1 MLSPYLSNLIEQAY
15 LLAASG
21 RFLSVSDIR
30 SHLHREGF
38 THFELTALNG
48 KAMRKQL
55 RTLIEAASAA
65 KLIEDASAAQ
75 REKDA
80 PGAKPQIGKI

>member
-1 MLSPYLSNLIEQAY
+1 MLSPYLSNLIEKAH

-55 RTLIEAASAA
+55 R
-65 KLIEDASAAQ
+65 KLIEEATAGEREDGPAQ
-75 REKDA
+75 PA
-80 PGAKPQIGKI
+80 PPPVEEV

>member
-1 MLSPYLSNLIEQAY
+1 MSPHLPTLIEKAH

-30 SHLHREGF
+30 NHLHREGF

-48 KAMRKQL
+48 KAMRRQL
-55 RTLIEAASAA
+55 R
-65 KLIEDASAAQ
+65 KLIEETTGSGAARGKEIASDGSPPV
-75 REKDA
+75 EEM
-80 PGAKPQIGKI
+80 

>member
-1 MLSPYLSNLIEQAY
+1 MLSPYLSNLIEKAY
-15 LLAASG
+15 LLAGSG

-48 KAMRKQL
+48 KAMRKEL
-55 RTLIEAASAA
+55 RKRIEAATVAAHKQLSEAGGVQLDHRTGLTSA
-65 KLIEDASAAQ
+65 E
-75 REKDA
+75 E
-80 PGAKPQIGKI
+80 

>member
-1 MLSPYLSNLIEQAY
+1 MLSPYLSNLIEKAY
-15 LLAASG
+15 LLAGSG

-55 RTLIEAASAA
+55 R
-65 KLIEDASAAQ
+65 KLIEDSTTGRRTESAHPA
-75 REKDA
+75 RPVGE
-80 PGAKPQIGKI
+80 I

>member
-1 MLSPYLSNLIEQAY
+1 MLSPYLTNLIEQAHR
-15 LLAASG
+15 LAASG

-55 RTLIEAASAA
+55 RKLIEAASAA
-65 KLIEDASAAQ
+65 QNGAAQ
-75 REKDA
+75 HEMEA
-80 PGAKPQIGKI
+80 SNPIPPVGEM

>member
-1 MLSPYLSNLIEQAY
+1 MLSPVLSLVEKAY

-30 SHLHREGF
+30 NHLHREGF
-38 THFELTALNG
+38 THFELTTLNG

-55 RTLIEAASAA
+55 RKMIEQATASTRKRRADG
-65 KLIEDASAAQ
+65 LPLE
-75 REKDA
+75 R
-80 PGAKPQIGKI
+80 

>member
-1 MLSPYLSNLIEQAY
+1 MLSPYLTSLIERAH

-55 RTLIEAASAA
+55 R
-65 KLIEDASAAQ
+65 KLIEETTSPQ
-75 REKDA
+75 SEKDIA
-80 PGAKPQIGKI
+80 LSGPASVAGE